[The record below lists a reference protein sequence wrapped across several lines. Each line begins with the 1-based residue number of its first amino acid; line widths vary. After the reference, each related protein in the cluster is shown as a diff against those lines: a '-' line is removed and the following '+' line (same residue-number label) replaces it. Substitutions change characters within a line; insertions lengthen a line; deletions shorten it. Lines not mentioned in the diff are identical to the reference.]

1 MDAARPQKLSD
12 GPSKNANG
20 LLLAFV
26 LGVIGLLAILFAES
40 ARNLH
45 WNVSRSNSYYSHA
58 YLVPFVSA
66 FLVWRKR
73 EQLAR
78 LPRIPANWGFAF
90 LASACLL
97 VLLSDLLGFRILGQ
111 LAMIPMLTGLVLI
124 FFGWRFVQQVW
135 FPLAFLLFMIPLPQ
149 SLTTSITFRLK
160 IMAADG
166 AVWLCNAFYL
176 PMLREG
182 SYIHVVN
189 DRLLVGDVC
198 GGMRSLIALLALG
211 ALVAYMSETRMWAS
225 ILIVLLSPVIAVV
238 ANLLRIAFLCV
249 VAYFG
254 GSELASGWVHDLSG
268 LLIYIVAIG
277 LLLGLDGLLRKVAP
291 APVAEEARLAS

>member
-1 MDAARPQKLSD
+1 MGSAHSQKLS
-12 GPSKNANG
+12 GAPSKNAG
-20 LLLAFV
+20 WLVFV
-26 LGVIGLLAILFAES
+26 FALSVIGLLAILFAES

-45 WNVSRSNSYYSHA
+45 WNVSRSNSYYSHS

-66 FLVWRKR
+66 FLAWRKR
-73 EQLAR
+73 EHLAQ
-78 LPRIPANWGFAF
+78 LPRVPTNWGFAF
-90 LASACLL
+90 MILACVL

-111 LAMIPMLTGLVLI
+111 LAMIPMLAGLMLV
-124 FFGWRFVQQVW
+124 FVGWRFVRHLW

-176 PMLREG
+176 PMLRDG
-182 SYIHVVN
+182 SYIHIVN

-225 ILIVLLSPVIAVV
+225 IVIVLFSPVIAVV

-254 GSELASGWVHDLSG
+254 GSELASGWVHDFSG
-268 LLIYIVAIG
+268 VLIYLVAIG

-291 APVAEEARLAS
+291 APTAEAPRLAS